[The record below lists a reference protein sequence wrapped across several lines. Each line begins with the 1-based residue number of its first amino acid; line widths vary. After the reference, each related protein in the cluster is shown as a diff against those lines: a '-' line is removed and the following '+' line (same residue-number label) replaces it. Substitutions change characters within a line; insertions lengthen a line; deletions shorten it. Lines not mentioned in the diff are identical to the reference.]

1 MLLFFDTVQQHQK
14 KKKKMRIK
22 IITRKAQLCITRTV
36 TYMECLGE
44 QQPLSALLKSSWSL
58 PCQRNSMYVCSCP
71 CFGGH
76 QKTSAH
82 TRNTCERRPFF
93 FFAVKKKKNCCE
105 RWRLEGEEFKRYEKV
120 VRSARDQDCKSDTL
134 SGCLKTSKL
143 LKKKKTA
150 DELKST
156 KAK

>member
-1 MLLFFDTVQQHQK
+1 MSSSHSPLCSKAVGLCPASVIVCMCALARVLGATRRLQRTHVIPVSVDLFFFFFK
-14 KKKKMRIK
+14 KKKK
-22 IITRKAQLCITRTV
+22 
-36 TYMECLGE
+36 GE
-44 QQPLSALLKSSWSL
+44 KNS
-58 PCQRNSMYVCSCP
+58 RN
-71 CFGGH
+71 
-76 QKTSAH
+76 
-82 TRNTCERRPFF
+82 
-93 FFAVKKKKNCCE
+93 KNCCE